1 MNDELKKNILK
12 SVLNKKDKLF
22 LEIIFSAE
30 YCAIYNFK
38 NDKWEDVNVEGSLH
52 LYQRK
57 SNLQKALYVFN
68 RKGRN
73 DILLNIE
80 NGCSYC
86 LQDSFVIFKDYHY
99 NFTGIWFS
107 KIEEAKNFCENIKII
122 SNENKISTTDSEC
135 KLYCPDDVSIRDN
148 HSFNSETFQSISCD
162 NIYFDE
168 SNSSKNFCIY
178 ENSSDKNDVL
188 ESEKAQLAKLY
199 NEIGKRKLHSKLYN
213 TTKNEVVSVSASS
226 RWLKRGNIRPRN
238 EAVFCYIQDRNVFWG
253 ADGVCQH
260 CGKSGKTVDHLVIR
274 CDKMLGDDYTRRHN
288 EVVRCLHLLLINRY
302 KFKSSKRIRSHSVQ
316 EILDNEYAEI
326 RVDTRI
332 KNDVKIR
339 NNRPDIF
346 ILDKKK
352 NKITL
357 IKVGIT
363 SQDSLQIVE
372 TEKLRKYD
380 LLANEL
386 GLIYKCSVEIIPYV
400 MTWDGIVTKYH
411 KSYLKRLEIP
421 MNVEAY
427 IQSIVLK
434 KTV

>member
-148 HSFNSETFQSISCD
+148 NSFNSETFQSISCD

-188 ESEKAQLAKLY
+188 ESESVLTH
-199 NEIGKRKLHSKLYN
+199 GSK
-213 TTKNEVVSVSASS
+213 T
-226 RWLKRGNIRPRN
+226 
-238 EAVFCYIQDRNVFWG
+238 
-253 ADGVCQH
+253 
-260 CGKSGKTVDHLVIR
+260 
-274 CDKMLGDDYTRRHN
+274 
-288 EVVRCLHLLLINRY
+288 
-302 KFKSSKRIRSHSVQ
+302 
-316 EILDNEYAEI
+316 
-326 RVDTRI
+326 
-332 KNDVKIR
+332 
-339 NNRPDIF
+339 
-346 ILDKKK
+346 
-352 NKITL
+352 
-357 IKVGIT
+357 
-363 SQDSLQIVE
+363 
-372 TEKLRKYD
+372 
-380 LLANEL
+380 
-386 GLIYKCSVEIIPYV
+386 
-400 MTWDGIVTKYH
+400 
-411 KSYLKRLEIP
+411 
-421 MNVEAY
+421 
-427 IQSIVLK
+427 
-434 KTV
+434 